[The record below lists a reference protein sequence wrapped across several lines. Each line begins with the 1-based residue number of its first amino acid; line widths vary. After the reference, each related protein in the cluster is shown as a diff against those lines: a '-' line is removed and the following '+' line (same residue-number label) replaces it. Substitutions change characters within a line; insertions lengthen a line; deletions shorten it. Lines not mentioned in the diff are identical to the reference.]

1 MEKIKE
7 KLSKSIVTKV
17 FLINLIIFVICNL
30 LFDIKY
36 EQVDDFIIY
45 NLYSGLDGT
54 YNIHGVYIHPV
65 ICFIIGLFFRV
76 LPFINWHTIFLLL
89 CQLICFTIIGTILL
103 KKNTNRVSYLLYTLF
118 ASVFYTVLLQLIQY
132 TSVSALLILTAFFI
146 IIDMTQRNTTNR
158 KCTILY
164 IILFTLGIMLRMQ
177 SLLIVVPFLALYL
190 VYYLILKVKENKTK
204 QECIELLKKYIV
216 LGMITIVIYLSNLLI
231 YQTDNLYE
239 EYMEYNDMRATLHD
253 VSYTPYEENKEI
265 FDEIGWSKN
274 DHYLFYSFN
283 FGDEN
288 VYSKENLQ
296 KIIEYKKANNE
307 YYNLNLDIKE
317 VEKTL
322 IQELKNDYTYIGILF
337 IVSFFIALYTN
348 REKTG
353 FIISIFILTVLV
365 HTLFIV
371 LNRTMLRVVIPEY
384 ILGTA
389 MMLYF
394 IKYKEEKNKI
404 DNRLKA
410 ISIITILVTIVY
422 VGGAYQYNYYLED
435 YNNYKNVINYTNE
448 HKENVYLYTVP
459 SLQYR
464 YLAYSVYEM
473 PPKASFTNLRV
484 MGGWDM
490 FTQNY
495 EDFKERYNLDGTFL
509 DLLKEDVYLID
520 GDVNWSGNY
529 YHNYIDNIVLFIK
542 ENYGKNVN
550 YKKVEIIGNIY
561 IYKIYEE

>member
-1 MEKIKE
+1 
-7 KLSKSIVTKV
+7 
-17 FLINLIIFVICNL
+17 
-30 LFDIKY
+30 
-36 EQVDDFIIY
+36 
-45 NLYSGLDGT
+45 
-54 YNIHGVYIHPV
+54 
-65 ICFIIGLFFRV
+65 
-76 LPFINWHTIFLLL
+76 
-89 CQLICFTIIGTILL
+89 
-103 KKNTNRVSYLLYTLF
+103 
-118 ASVFYTVLLQLIQY
+118 
-132 TSVSALLILTAFFI
+132 
-146 IIDMTQRNTTNR
+146 
-158 KCTILY
+158 
-164 IILFTLGIMLRMQ
+164 
-177 SLLIVVPFLALYL
+177 
-190 VYYLILKVKENKTK
+190 
-204 QECIELLKKYIV
+204 
-216 LGMITIVIYLSNLLI
+216 
-231 YQTDNLYE
+231 
-239 EYMEYNDMRATLHD
+239 MRATLHD

-542 ENYGKNVN
+542 ENYGKDVN
-550 YKKVEIIGNIY
+550 YKKIETIGNIY